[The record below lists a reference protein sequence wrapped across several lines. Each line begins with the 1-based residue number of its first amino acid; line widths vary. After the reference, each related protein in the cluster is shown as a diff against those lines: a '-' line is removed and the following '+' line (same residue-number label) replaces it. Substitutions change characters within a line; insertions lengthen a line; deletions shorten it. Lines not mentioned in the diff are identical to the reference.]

1 MDPALQLIMDQFK
14 EIKSDISDMIKN
26 KVGNCMS
33 TIAEGLKTDL
43 NGLRKEVRAL

>member
-14 EIKSDISDMIKN
+14 EMRGDISDMIEN

-33 TIAEGLKTDL
+33 TITEG
-43 NGLRKEVRAL
+43 